1 MTEPINVQ
9 IIGAPI
15 ACKDG
20 VKDTWRE
27 IAEWAAK
34 QLAVHYGDTVCTEY
48 FDLFNPNCPP
58 LPEGAQLP
66 VVLVN
71 GRIVSS
77 GGKISIPVIRKY
89 LEGLRV
95 TAIR

>member
-1 MTEPINVQ
+1 MMSAIVQ
-9 IIGAPI
+9 IIAAPI

-20 VKDTWRE
+20 IKDSWRE
-27 IAEWAAK
+27 TAEWAAR
-34 QLAVHYGDTVCTEY
+34 QLYSRYGDAVRVEY
-48 FDLFNPNCPP
+48 FDLVDPGCPA

-95 TAIR
+95 TVIR